1 MEIILYIIAALLCV
15 SVLLGIV
22 ILVKLKKP
30 TSDGGVQALS
40 DDVKALGAKTEML
53 MKNTGDEFSRVRG
66 EIGNVTQTVN
76 TNLADVTKSN
86 YEGQVK
92 LTNLVKNSLNEMSEA
107 NIKQNERLTQALEHS
122 VERMTQSNEKKLEEM
137 RATVDEKLT
146 STLTS
151 RLDSSFKTVSERL
164 ESVYKSLGEMKEL
177 SGGVT
182 ALNRLFTNVKTR
194 GTWAEYQLGA
204 LLDQIIPNMYVK
216 NYQAKD
222 GAGVVEFA
230 VKIPSADSKKI
241 TYMPVDSKFPAED
254 YGRLCDASASGDA
267 AAVLDARKALE
278 RRVIDEAKTVSKY
291 INEPETTP
299 FAVMYLATEGLYA
312 EIASSQN
319 GLLEKIQ
326 REYSVLIAGPSTVT
340 ALLSSLAVGF
350 RTAAIN
356 EKAGEIRDILAAV
369 KKQYAE
375 FDNVLHSVKKKLE
388 SADAEIDKAVKRNEI
403 INKKLKSVGEIDA
416 EKADNLLSDG
426 E

>member
-1 MEIILYIIAALLCV
+1 MDILLYIIA
-15 SVLLGIV
+15 VLLVAVAAIGV
-22 ILVKLKKP
+22 TILIKINKIK
-30 TSDGGVQALS
+30 TGGQSVNQS
-40 DDVKALGAKTEML
+40 DDIKALGAKTEML
-53 MKNTGDEFSRVRG
+53 MKHTDDEFSRVRE
-66 EIGNVTQTVN
+66 EIGKVTQTVN
-76 TNLADVTKSN
+76 ANLADVTKAN
-86 YEGQVK
+86 YDGQLK
-92 LTNLVKNSLNEMSEA
+92 LTTLVKNSLNEISEA
-107 NIKQNERLTQALEHS
+107 NVNQNKRLTEALEHS

-146 STLTS
+146 ATLTT

-182 ALNRLFTNVKTR
+182 ALNKLFTNVKSR
-194 GTWAEYQLGA
+194 GTWAEYQLGT

-222 GAGVVEFA
+222 GAGIVEFA
-230 VKIPSADSKKI
+230 VKIPSADGKQI
-241 TYMPVDSKFPAED
+241 RYMPVDSKFPAED
-254 YGRLCDASASGDA
+254 YQRLCDASASGDPDGVA
-267 AAVLDARKALE
+267 EARKALE
-278 RRVIDEAKTVSKY
+278 KRVLDEAKSVNKY

-319 GLLEKIQ
+319 GLLERIQ

-350 RTAAIN
+350 KTAAIN
-356 EKAGEIRDILAAV
+356 EKAGEIREILAAV
-369 KKQYAE
+369 KKQYAD
-375 FDNVLHSVKKKLE
+375 FDTVLRAVKKKIE

-403 INKKLKSVGEIDA
+403 INKKLKNVGEIDA
-416 EKADNLLSDG
+416 DRADHLLSDG